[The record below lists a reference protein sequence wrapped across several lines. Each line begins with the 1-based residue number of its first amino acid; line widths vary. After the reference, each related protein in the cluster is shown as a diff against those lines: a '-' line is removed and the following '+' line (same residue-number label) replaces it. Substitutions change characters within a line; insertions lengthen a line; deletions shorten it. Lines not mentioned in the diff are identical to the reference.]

1 MMQQMFHA
9 DKKMST
15 TPTYPA
21 TSYDLWGGNT
31 FFAMHSWQIYR
42 NTGSKL
48 GDMAKNPVKQVEVS
62 FIKGAGES
70 QRSAPAFAGKCRL
83 VRRGGEWQ

>member
-1 MMQQMFHA
+1 MQQMFHA

-21 TSYDLWGGNT
+21 TSYDRWGGNT

-48 GDMAKNPVKQVEVS
+48 GDTAKNTVKRVEVH
-62 FIKGAGES
+62 
-70 QRSAPAFAGKCRL
+70 L
-83 VRRGGEWQ
+83 